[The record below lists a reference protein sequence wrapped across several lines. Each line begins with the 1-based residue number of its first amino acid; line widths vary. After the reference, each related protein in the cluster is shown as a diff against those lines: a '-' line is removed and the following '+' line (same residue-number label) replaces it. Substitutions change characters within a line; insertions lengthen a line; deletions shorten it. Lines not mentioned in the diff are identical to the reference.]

1 MNSLSIRE
9 RARDGVVS
17 SSLIRGALSAWA
29 QGVSLS
35 IYSLF
40 SRYELCLNVENHL
53 SLPLTQLE
61 FINHHRTVYG
71 YSPRCELAK

>member
-17 SSLIRGALSAWA
+17 SSLIRALSAWA
-29 QGVSLS
+29 QAASLS

-71 YSPRCELAK
+71 YSPRCEQAK

>member
-17 SSLIRGALSAWA
+17 SSLIRALSAWA
-29 QGVSLS
+29 QAAFLS

-71 YSPRCELAK
+71 YSPRCEQAK